1 VEKKLIVKNVTIN
14 VPLVLML
21 KPVLPVNTL
30 DIQLLKCVHV
40 QPDSMNKEVTSV
52 TLVTSNV
59 PLVKET
65 LITVSLVL
73 KTEMVLQ
80 LVTSAQ
86 IISLMMVS
94 MSLVNHVNLYSHI
107 VTYVTKMDVSI
118 VNHTEEVYIVHVLLD
133 ILKSLNKT
141 SKSVSTVTTDVLLA
155 PVIGN
160 IVSHVPTMTKESTH
174 LSVIVH
180 SVNMM
185 ITLMISTVTFVMID
199 VLPVLTSLTTVL
211 PVKLTEKMLQ
221 DVLVYLVDTNQE
233 TIVYLV
239 PHNVKNVNL
248 LLITVLFVL
257 KPENILQNVNA
268 QSVNTLTL
276 ITKSVKIVLTNV
288 KLVKNKTLVV
298 PSVEETESLPQNV
311 IAHMDISNLTNNY
324 VQDVHTNVMDVLN
337 LKNIVK
343 FVLKTE
349 FMFQSVLAQLVSI
362 TLKTKLTVQL
372 VTKNVNLVSLPPTTV
387 SNVLKD

>member
-1 VEKKLIVKNVTIN
+1 
-14 VPLVLML
+14 
-21 KPVLPVNTL
+21 
-30 DIQLLKCVHV
+30 
-40 QPDSMNKEVTSV
+40 VTSV

-59 PLVKET
+59 PLVTET
-65 LITVSLVL
+65 LITVLLVL
-73 KTEMVLQ
+73 KTEMVLHF
-80 LVTSAQ
+80 VTSVQ
-86 IISLMMVS
+86 IISSMMVS
-94 MSLVNHVNLYSHI
+94 TLLVNHVNLYSLI
-107 VTYVTKMDVSI
+107 VTYVPKTDVML
-118 VNHTEEVYIVHVLLD
+118 VNHIEEVLSVHVLLD

-141 SKSVSTVTTDVLLA
+141 SKFVSTVTTDVLLA

-160 IVSHVPTMTKESTH
+160 IVSNVPTMTKESIH

-199 VLPVLTSLTTVL
+199 VLPVLTSLITVL

-239 PHNVKNVNL
+239 PHNVKNVNSP
-248 LLITVLFVL
+248 LITVLFVL

-298 PSVEETESLPQNV
+298 PSVEETELLPQIV
-311 IAHMDISNLTNNY
+311 IAHMDISNPTNNY

-337 LKNIVK
+337 PKNIVK